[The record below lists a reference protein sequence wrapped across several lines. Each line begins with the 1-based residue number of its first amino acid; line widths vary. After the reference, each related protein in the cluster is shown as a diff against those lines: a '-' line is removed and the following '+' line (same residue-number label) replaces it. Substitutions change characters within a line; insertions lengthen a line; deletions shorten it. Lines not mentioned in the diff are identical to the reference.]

1 MRKSS
6 MMVPRLSL
14 ENIKSPPKRQKSVTF
29 NIQPPSMS
37 DICAKVDPPTSCSG
51 TDRSKYNIE

>member
-14 ENIKSPPKRQKSVTF
+14 ENIKSPPKRQKNVTF
-29 NIQPPSMS
+29 KIQSPSMT
-37 DICAKVDPPTSCSG
+37 DIAAKVDPPTSYSG
-51 TDRSKYNIE
+51 TDRSKYNI

>member
-14 ENIKSPPKRQKSVTF
+14 ENIKSPPKRQKSVSF
-29 NIQPPSMS
+29 KIQSPSMS
-37 DICAKVDPPTSCSG
+37 DIGAKVEPQTSCSG
-51 TDRSKYNIE
+51 TDRSKYNLE